1 MGRGVRG
8 FGIFDLGN
16 QPDLLEGIANRS
28 GIGDR
33 TAPHGL
39 VVFLSWAADY
49 HYAALARIC

>member
-1 MGRGVRG
+1 MGCGVRG
-8 FGIFDLGN
+8 LGIFDLGN